1 MCYVSG
7 DLRLHL
13 QQVREHNAFLC
24 AVDRL
29 SESDFRLVQRLRG
42 TTQSTYA
49 SINGTTDDTNT
60 GAVDCLS
67 QRKEYVTIART
78 QRQAEYIVALQEE
91 GLNG

>member
-1 MCYVSG
+1 MCFVSG

-13 QQVREHNAFLC
+13 QLVREHNAFLC
-24 AVDRL
+24 AVDRI

-49 SINGTTDDTNT
+49 NIDCTTSDADTRIM
-60 GAVDCLS
+60 GYLH
-67 QRKEYVTIART
+67 QREKYVSIARK
-78 QRQAEYIVALQEE
+78 QRQAKHIVALQEE